1 MAPSLDAGIPGAAPA
16 EPLVRTN
23 GKRRSGSPV
32 GASRYPILG
41 GVNFEIEQRVPAA
54 PSAVGEA
61 LVDERFI
68 AATVDLPKVGG
79 AELLDQRR
87 DGTTVHQR
95 IRYRFTGEL
104 SSAVTRVVDRDRL
117 TWVDESD
124 HDLAGHRSQH
134 TIVPD
139 NYRDRLQASYS
150 IILEPDGGDSQTRRV
165 VSGTVKVRMPLVGG
179 RVEKAIVSGLEE
191 YATAEAQLL
200 ARWLNGGGG

>member
-1 MAPSLDAGIPGAAPA
+1 M
-16 EPLVRTN
+16 
-23 GKRRSGSPV
+23 
-32 GASRYPILG
+32 
-41 GVNFEIEQRVPAA
+41 NFEIEQHVPAA
-54 PSAVGEA
+54 PAAVGDA
-61 LVDERFI
+61 LVDQRFI

-124 HDLAGHRSQH
+124 HDLAAHRSQH
-134 TIVPD
+134 EIVPD

-150 IILEPDGGDSQTRRV
+150 ERLEPDGDDTRTRRV
-165 VSGTVKVRMPLVGG
+165 VSGTVKVKMLLVGG
-179 RVEKAIVSGLEE
+179 RVEQAIVSGLEE
-191 YATAEAQLL
+191 YAAAEAELL
-200 ARWLNGGGG
+200 ARWLNRNGGAQG

>member
-1 MAPSLDAGIPGAAPA
+1 
-16 EPLVRTN
+16 
-23 GKRRSGSPV
+23 
-32 GASRYPILG
+32 
-41 GVNFEIEQRVPAA
+41 VNFEIEQRVPAS
-54 PSAVGEA
+54 PTAVGEA

-79 AELLDQRR
+79 ADLLDQQR

-124 HDLAGHRSQH
+124 HDLAAHRSQH

-150 IILEPDGGDSQTRRV
+150 VILEPDGDGKTRRV

-179 RVEKAIVSGLEE
+179 RVEQAIVSGLEE

-200 ARWLNGGGG
+200 ARWLSQGDGAH